1 MACEGKGKVM
11 LAAGKS
17 IGSLVDVIVVGER
30 PLGFYFILGLN
41 GRESRWCKIT
51 SVKITRWCKNYTN
64 QFWINAG
71 GNRCCGSRCGGAGRG
86 GSEK

>member
-30 PLGFYFILGLN
+30 PLGFGFILGMN
-41 GRESRWCKIT
+41 GIET
-51 SVKITRWCKNYTN
+51 L
-64 QFWINAG
+64 
-71 GNRCCGSRCGGAGRG
+71 GGAGG
-86 GSEK
+86 GG